1 MDSIRQK
8 IRSFISDTFFVD
20 AFDDSASFLKSGT
33 IDSTG
38 MMELVN
44 FVEQEFG
51 FKVADNELVPE
62 NLDSLDNLSQF
73 ISRKQA

>member
-20 AFDDSASFLKSGT
+20 NFEDSASFLKSGT

-38 MMELVN
+38 MMELVT
-44 FVEQEFG
+44 FVEQEFN

-62 NLDSLDNLSQF
+62 NLDSLDNLAHF
-73 ISRKQA
+73 VSRKQA